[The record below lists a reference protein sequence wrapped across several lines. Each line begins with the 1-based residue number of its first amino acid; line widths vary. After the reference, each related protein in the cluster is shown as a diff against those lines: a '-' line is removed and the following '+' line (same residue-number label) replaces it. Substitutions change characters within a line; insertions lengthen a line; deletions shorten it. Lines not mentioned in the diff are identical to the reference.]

1 MTPVSSSAADG
12 LAVPAFFGPLT
23 GEPLIPDSAHSSAAK
38 SMGRPS
44 NRTALATGET
54 AARTGQ
60 QPLDLVM
67 DRYASGEDAALE
79 DLYRLGAVRV
89 RAFLARLC
97 ANLALA
103 DDLTQ
108 EAFLRI
114 CNARGSFVSGAPALP
129 WMLAIAR
136 NAFLDHTRR
145 ERVRRAHREEGA
157 RLEATKPQ
165 ETKEGLGDDALFAR
179 QMLGVVQ
186 QALMTLPVRQREAF
200 ILLRFEGLS
209 MAEAAEVLGATQGAV
224 KILVHRAYIVV
235 RAALET
241 EDPTWAARAGR

>member
-1 MTPVSSSAADG
+1 VTPASV
-12 LAVPAFFGPLT
+12 FFGPLT
-23 GEPLIPDSAHSSAAK
+23 AEPLFSDSAQTSAATP
-38 SMGRPS
+38 MGRPR
-44 NRTALATGET
+44 NRTALAPGET
-54 AARTGQ
+54 AARTR

-67 DRYASGEDAALE
+67 DRYATGDDAALD
-79 DLYRLGAVRV
+79 DLYRLGATRV

-114 CNARGSFVSGAPALP
+114 CNARGSFVAGAPALP

-157 RLEATKPQ
+157 RVEAAQPQ
-165 ETKEGLGDDALFAR
+165 ETKEGVGDDALVAR

-186 QALMTLPVRQREAF
+186 RALMTLPVRQREAF
-200 ILLRFEGLS
+200 VLLRFEGLS

-241 EDPTWAARAGR
+241 EDPAWSAATRGGR